1 MLQTLY
7 TIIFLIPSLVYR
19 RRQCVGNKCVL
30 VCARVGLFVCF
41 VLSRKPA
48 KLKRPGTKTIKRL
61 YCPEVVLSNKKITW
75 STGTTFAIFY

>member
-30 VCARVGLFVCF
+30 VCARVGLFVLF
-41 VLSRKPA
+41 YRENLLSSNALVLKP
-48 KLKRPGTKTIKRL
+48 LKGCIVPKWYYQIK
-61 YCPEVVLSNKKITW
+61 K
-75 STGTTFAIFY
+75 

>member
-30 VCARVGLFVCF
+30 VCARVGLF

-75 STGTTFAIFY
+75 STGTTIAIFY